1 MADIILTFAELRKL
15 FYDLTVA
22 MVDSETQVRM
32 SWPTGGAPA
41 FDIND
46 KMAFIRIADVAST
59 YHVPQELKYEQI
71 GSPEEGNMQVH
82 YTRTLR
88 ITWVLYGSNSWD
100 DGVSLRTKIFYQ
112 TNHDILARQKIY
124 LVPSFD
130 PPKRVPELFEGL
142 WYERVDLTM
151 DFYEKILINYAVPS
165 ILTVPLVV
173 KGDSGT
179 IHNGKITES
188 TIVREGGLI
197 INR

>member
-1 MADIILTFAELRKL
+1 MADIILSLSELRKL

-22 MVDSETQVRM
+22 MVDTGTQVRM

-46 KMAFIRIADVAST
+46 NMAFIRISDVASS
-59 YHVPQELKYEQI
+59 YHVPQELKYEQV

-82 YTRTLR
+82 YTRTLQ
-88 ITWVLYGSNSWD
+88 ISWSFYGAKSWD
-100 DGVSLRTKIFYQ
+100 DSTSVRNKIYYQ
-112 TNHDILARQKIY
+112 THHDTLARQKMY
-124 LVPSFD
+124 LVPNFN
-130 PPKRVPELFEGL
+130 PPRRVPELFEGL
-142 WYERVDLTM
+142 WYERVDLM
-151 DFYEKILINYAVPS
+151 MNFYEKILINYAVPS

-179 IHNGKITES
+179 IHDGKITES
-188 TIVREGGLI
+188 TIVREGSMI